1 MTRLILLAPL
11 ALAACGTPCPVP
23 RECITPEWCVCLV
36 TGTLDPLPDGDGS
49 AAYLAAMPEPTTP
62 PDQGAQTPD
71 SNGWQ
76 TADKTTDDS
85 NGHGSS
91 DGSNS
96 SDENGGKSDG

>member
-36 TGTLDPLPDGDGS
+36 TGAVDPLTDGDGS

-62 PDQGAQTPD
+62 PDH
-71 SNGWQ
+71 NGGP
-76 TADKTTDDS
+76 TKDDS

-91 DGSNS
+91 DGGS
-96 SDENGGKSDG
+96 SDENGGKS

>member
-1 MTRLILLAPL
+1 MTRLILLVPL

-36 TGTLDPLPDGDGS
+36 TGTVDPLPDGDGWEPAS
-49 AAYLAAMPEPTTP
+49 VPTAQPQPTTP
-62 PDQGAQTPD
+62 PDH
-71 SNGWQ
+71 NGG
-76 TADKTTDDS
+76 TTKDDS

-96 SDENGGKSDG
+96 SDENGDKSDG

>member
-36 TGTLDPLPDGDGS
+36 TGAVDPLPDGDGS

-62 PDQGAQTPD
+62 PDQNGGQT
-71 SNGWQ
+71 
-76 TADKTTDDS
+76 KDDS

-96 SDENGGKSDG
+96 SEGGKSDE